1 MASTPGPRPR
11 GRRTSERCL
20 YGPDEVPAPK
30 NPRRTSK
37 RGQRRRA
44 VRACPGTRDDAHWVH
59 SPVPAGASNE
69 TTIISGSTSNLSGT
83 NVRFWRYLAGAFV
96 DKRDIL
102 QDFSQMRDA
111 FHRYCGQM
119 RIFAAGV
126 GLGLTISI
134 VVWVVTA
141 VRVSDLGSAEGIAF
155 RRKMV
160 PYQIAS
166 LVITAPCLV
175 AWVLTG

>member
-1 MASTPGPRPR
+1 
-11 GRRTSERCL
+11 
-20 YGPDEVPAPK
+20 
-30 NPRRTSK
+30 
-37 RGQRRRA
+37 
-44 VRACPGTRDDAHWVH
+44 
-59 SPVPAGASNE
+59 
-69 TTIISGSTSNLSGT
+69 
-83 NVRFWRYLAGAFV
+83 
-96 DKRDIL
+96 
-102 QDFSQMRDA
+102 
-111 FHRYCGQM
+111 M

-134 VVWVVTA
+134 VVWIVTA

-155 RRKMV
+155 RRTMV